1 MRKTIIS
8 LILLSC
14 AYYCGAEK
22 ILTQY
27 EGFVTYSFLQPHQ
40 YVDPDG
46 SDGFL
51 FNSNFN
57 STLTFSEN
65 FSLQLEHHYRGV
77 KSSTLYPEDFYPN
90 QNCLLAG
97 ILLSGF
103 GDLQA
108 TYSNTLFPGART
120 FPVPYY
126 QAGTETQSQM
136 LNTVDGSWKIE
147 KNWFHLSA
155 EATTFIYNF
164 KLKPADRSLTQT
176 EAESPPYGDKRDVD
190 LWANLST
197 GVDIP
202 LDLAVNAGVFLKND
216 LNGNEH
222 YNIDMYWFGFTGEH
236 QLKPNRVMLSW
247 EADERF
253 IQSKMMH
260 ESGYADG
267 LATDIMMRL
276 LWRKSSDLFVKAAVD
291 LALADQ
297 LFKQYYEFQLRKSW
311 KQSSSFDIIYFATN
325 GVLFPRQ
332 GLNLASALRLFDH
345 FGFAPSA
352 AVYMSRLPNESEFRY
367 YRSDFKLE
375 LLFPIRNRIE
385 LFSGAGYSN
394 YDRHPLFSSRS
405 SLFAGLRTW

>member
-1 MRKTIIS
+1 MRKTIVS
-8 LILLSC
+8 LVLLSC
-14 AYYCGAEK
+14 AYYCGAEET
-22 ILTQY
+22 LTQY
-27 EGFVTYSFLQPHQ
+27 EGFITYSLLQSHQ

-51 FNSNFN
+51 FNSKFN
-57 STLTFSEN
+57 STRIFSEN
-65 FSLQLEHHYRGV
+65 LSLQFDHHFRGV
-77 KSSTLYPEDFYPN
+77 NSSSLYPEDFYPN
-90 QNCLLAG
+90 QNCMSAG

-103 GDLQA
+103 GNLQA
-108 TYSNTLFPGART
+108 TYSNTLFPGAQT

-147 KNWFHLSA
+147 KEWFHLSS

-164 KLKPADRSLTQT
+164 RLKPADRYLSQA

-190 LWANLST
+190 LWAQISS
-197 GVDIP
+197 GVDLPVDISV
-202 LDLAVNAGVFLKND
+202 DVGTFIKND
-216 LNGNEH
+216 LNGYDH
-222 YNIDMYWFGFTGEH
+222 YNIDMYWFGLAGEP
-236 QLKPNRVMLSW
+236 QLKPNRLMLSW
-247 EADERF
+247 EVNEQYW
-253 IQSKMMH
+253 QSKMMK
-260 ESGYADG
+260 ESGYSTG

-276 LWRKSSDLFVKAAVD
+276 LWRKSSELFIKGEIDVD
-291 LALADQ
+291 VADQ

-311 KQSSSFDIIYFATN
+311 NRTSSFDIVYFATN

-352 AVYMSRLPNESEFRY
+352 SVYLSRLPSESEFRY
-367 YRSDFKLE
+367 YRSDVKLE

-394 YDRHPLFSSRS
+394 YDHHPLFSSRS
-405 SLFAGLRTW
+405 SFFAGLRTW